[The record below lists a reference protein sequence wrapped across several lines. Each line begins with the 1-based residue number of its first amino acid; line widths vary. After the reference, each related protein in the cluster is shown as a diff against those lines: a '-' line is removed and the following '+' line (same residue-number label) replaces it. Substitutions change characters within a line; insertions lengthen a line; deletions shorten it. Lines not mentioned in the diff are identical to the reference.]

1 MAGEGTV
8 ACVRRGRRS
17 EQGRARSDAGPGRSR
32 RYRPSQHK
40 TDDDDVDCYM
50 GKRLELEGETE
61 NSTWHKTDDS
71 GAPRTGGVGLDVLC
85 ALYDMSRREQ
95 DARQQAVGA
104 AASASVGAERLEA
117 RRQSLSLRAAWRKA
131 KEVQEGGGLTS
142 GASGVLKGMQRLQ
155 QEQDTCG
162 GLGVHVAG
170 ESG

>member
-1 MAGEGTV
+1 M
-8 ACVRRGRRS
+8 RRGRRS
-17 EQGRARSDAGPGRSR
+17 EQGRARSDAGTGRSR
-32 RYRPSQHK
+32 RYQPSQHK

-50 GKRLELEGETE
+50 GKGLELEGETE

-85 ALYDMSRREQ
+85 ALYDMSRRPREQ

-142 GASGVLKGMQRLQ
+142 GASGVQRLQ

-162 GLGVHVAG
+162 GLGVHVEG